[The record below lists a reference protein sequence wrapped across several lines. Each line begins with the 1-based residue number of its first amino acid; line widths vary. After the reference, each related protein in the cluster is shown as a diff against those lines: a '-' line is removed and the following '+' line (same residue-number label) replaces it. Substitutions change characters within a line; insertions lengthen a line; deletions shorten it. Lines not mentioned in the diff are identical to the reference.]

1 MTNPL
6 LVLGLLLSHNSLFS
20 NAVKES
26 DRAIKSTLMK
36 VVMVRLC
43 GNSLSDESHP

>member
-6 LVLGLLLSHNSLFS
+6 LVLRLLLSHNSLFS
-20 NAVKES
+20 NAVNH
-26 DRAIKSTLMK
+26 RAIKSTLMK
-36 VVMVRLC
+36 VVIVRLC